1 MNEGIYRSPEWLRKF
16 ADFEVRTGKDL
27 KGDQSDKSEPKK
39 EEPKKDNKSEWDKR
53 WRETDSDLFVEFYKE
68 VYSKDSQEKYR
79 NIIWSSDL
87 EDIRKRYRGSFEI
100 WNQYDLWLK
109 RKQVRDREKANREES
124 ERKEKIR
131 KEQEQERI
139 KKDLDNLHDRVI
151 SDFKS
156 APYQDKVNTPTINGK
171 VCFEYTFEDGSKLT
185 LNGDKLTYGK
195 LEWTLGII
203 YRNKF
208 VSLANALL
216 ESELWKSRRQRPSG
230 QKRTYTSSS
239 NPKSTHPK
247 WSLYQNL
254 KQTVQRREE
263 QLKKMAKNDPE
274 RPALE
279 NEYRVAKNTL
289 DKLKNQYQFEHLKT
303 FEEYREGDHPDDVD
317 FIEDLF
323 IEYAD
328 EWNMRHGKY
337 ISDIST
343 QPKGFNADHTTLWY
357 TVYESFDPKIARL
370 YVPSDYY
377 IELNIEAHTWKDD
390 VNKEDLFLDVDKFLE
405 RVGKYGWKYVESK
418 TNNKNTFLNTNRGVG
433 ENYSNNIRYYLYKD

>member
-16 ADFEVRTGKDL
+16 ADFEIRTGKDL
-27 KGDQSDKSEPKK
+27 KGDQPDKSEPKK

-53 WRETDSDLFVEFYKE
+53 WREADQDLFIEFYKE
-68 VYSKDSQEKYR
+68 VYPRESRDRYR
-79 NIIWSSDL
+79 NQIWGSDL
-87 EDIRKRYRGSFEI
+87 EDIRRRYRGDFEI

-109 RKQVRDREKANREES
+109 QKRARAREKADREEA
-124 ERKEKIR
+124 ERRERLRKEK
-131 KEQEQERI
+131 EQERI
-139 KKDLDNLHDRVI
+139 KKDLDNLHDRII

-156 APYQDKVNTPTINGK
+156 APYQDKVNTPAINGQ
-171 VCFEYTFEDGSKLT
+171 VCFEYNFEDGTKLT
-185 LNGDKLTYGK
+185 LNGDKLTYDK

-208 VSLANALL
+208 ISLANAIL
-216 ESELWKSRRQRPSG
+216 ESELWKSRHQRTSG

-247 WSLYQNL
+247 WGLYQNL

-274 RPALE
+274 RQGLE

-303 FEEYREGDHPDDVD
+303 FEEYREGDHQDDVD

-328 EWNMRHGKY
+328 KWNMKPGKY
-337 ISDIST
+337 ISDITT
-343 QPKGFNADHTTLWY
+343 QPKGFNSKHTTLWY

-370 YVPSDYY
+370 YVPSDFY
-377 IELNIEAHTWKDD
+377 IELEITAHAWKGNID
-390 VNKEDLFLDVDKFLE
+390 KEGLFSDIDKFLD

-418 TNNKNTFLNTNRGVG
+418 TNNKKTFLNADRG
-433 ENYSNNIRYYLYKD
+433 ENYSNKIGYYLYKDE